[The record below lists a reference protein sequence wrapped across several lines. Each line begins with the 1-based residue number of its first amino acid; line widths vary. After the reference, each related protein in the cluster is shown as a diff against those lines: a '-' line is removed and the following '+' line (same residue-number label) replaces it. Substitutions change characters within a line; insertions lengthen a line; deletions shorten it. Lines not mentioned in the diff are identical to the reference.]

1 MPAQVEEVVVGADPP
16 APLEGAPLERQRAV
30 GGRPALRIGVEH
42 VLPEPGEQLHH
53 QIAQI
58 AQVARIAGA
67 GAERRGR
74 LARRRFE
81 RLGCRQR
88 PPVEL
93 ADVGERQRRERHE
106 DGGHH
111 VLRQARAQEGA
122 QVLPGRLRARLRH
135 VVRHHAVVAAALGE
149 THHRR
154 FAHLRVEQE
163 GGLDLAGLDAE
174 AAHLDL
180 EIVPPE
186 EGEGAVG
193 APPHQ
198 VAGLVE
204 PPLPER
210 VGEEALRR
218 QLAAVE
224 IAAREPRAGEVE
236 LAGRAHR
243 HGRERR
249 VEHVGAAVRD
259 EPADG
264 DRSLGQRA
272 GHPPGGG
279 EDGVLGRPVAVDQLD
294 LRQRRERPLQ
304 VGARHDV
311 AADQE
316 MAQPREPRQA
326 LLDGDVEQPGGQKDR
341 RHPVALD
348 LLVEVA
354 EREAPGRRQ
363 RHAAAV
369 RERPPE
375 LERRG
380 VEGQER
386 HLEEDV
392 PGAEGEV
399 SGLAHQPH
407 HRLVGHLDA
416 VGRPGRARG
425 VEDVRQ
431 VLRRRYVGRGLLR
444 HRGGWLGRRRLRVL
458 PGSRRHRPQGG
469 PHRGPRAAAG
479 RAVGAGE
486 PIDQRAVAGSPAT
499 KREPPA
505 SRSTSAPLAAFA
517 GNEARGEAAGEVPG
531 RRRMDGEEVD
541 RELRRRAGQRGQRA
555 AGADDRRAGAASSS
569 RSSRRSRG

>member
-1 MPAQVEEVVVGADPP
+1 M
-16 APLEGAPLERQRAV
+16 
-30 GGRPALRIGVEH
+30 
-42 VLPEPGEQLHH
+42 
-53 QIAQI
+53 
-58 AQVARIAGA
+58 
-67 GAERRGR
+67 
-74 LARRRFE
+74 
-81 RLGCRQR
+81 
-88 PPVEL
+88 
-93 ADVGERQRRERHE
+93 
-106 DGGHH
+106 
-111 VLRQARAQEGA
+111 LRQARAQEGA
-122 QVLPGRLRARLRH
+122 QVLPARLRARLRH

-149 THHRR
+149 PHHRR
-154 FAHLRVEQE
+154 LAHLRMAQE

-180 EIVPPE
+180 EVVPPE

-236 LAGRAHR
+236 LAGGAHR

-316 MAQPREPRQA
+316 VAQPREPRQA

-341 RHPVALD
+341 RHPVALH

-380 VEGQER
+380 VEGQGR

-399 SGLAHQPH
+399 SRLAHQPH

-431 VLRRRYVGRGLLR
+431 ALRRHVGRGLFL
-444 HRGGWLGRRRLRVL
+444 RRRCRGAASSRPPPPSSRAIVIIMARVS
-458 PGSRRHRPQGG
+458 PSVGTVD
-469 PHRGPRAAAG
+469 AG
-479 RAVGAGE
+479 Q
-486 PIDQRAVAGSPAT
+486 PIDQRFRRLLGDGAGA
-499 KREPPA
+499 EP
-505 SRSTSAPLAAFA
+505 
-517 GNEARGEAAGEVPG
+517 AGEVPG

-541 RELRRRAGQRGQRA
+541 RELRRLAGQRRQRA
-555 AGADDRRAGAASSS
+555 GRADDRHRRRVLQQELQALPRIGEVDRQVGAA
-569 RSSRRSRG
+569 RLENAQDRRHHLRRALQVEGHARLRPHPQPPQPAGDAARLTVELAIGERPPSQTTATASGRAAACLLEELVERAAREG

>member
-1 MPAQVEEVVVGADPP
+1 MTGSPAAGSSASGA
-16 APLEGAPLERQRAV
+16 
-30 GGRPALRIGVEH
+30 
-42 VLPEPGEQLHH
+42 
-53 QIAQI
+53 
-58 AQVARIAGA
+58 
-67 GAERRGR
+67 
-74 LARRRFE
+74 
-81 RLGCRQR
+81 RQR

-93 ADVGERQRRERHE
+93 ADVGERQRRKRHQ

-135 VVRHHAVVAAALGE
+135 VIRHHAVVAAALGE
-149 THHRR
+149 PHHRR
-154 FAHLRVEQE
+154 LAHLRVAQE

-180 EIVPPE
+180 EVVPPE
-186 EGEGAVG
+186 EREGAVG
-193 APPHQ
+193 APSHQ

-204 PPLPER
+204 PPLLER

-218 QLAAVE
+218 QLATVE

-259 EPADG
+259 GPADG
-264 DRSLGQRA
+264 DRSLGQREA
-272 GHPPGGG
+272 HPPGGG
-279 EDGVLGRPVAVDQLD
+279 EDGVFGRAVAVDQLD
-294 LRQRRERPLQ
+294 LRKRRDRPLQ

-311 AADQE
+311 AAGQE

-326 LLDGDVEQPGGQKDR
+326 LLDGDVEEPGGQKER
-341 RHPVALD
+341 RHPVALH

-399 SGLAHQPH
+399 SRLAHQPH

-431 VLRRRYVGRGLLR
+431 ALRRHVGRELLLR
-444 HRGGWLGRRRLRVL
+444 LRG
-458 PGSRRHRPQGG
+458 
-469 PHRGPRAAAG
+469 A
-479 RAVGAGE
+479 
-486 PIDQRAVAGSPAT
+486 
-499 KREPPA
+499 
-505 SRSTSAPLAAFA
+505 
-517 GNEARGEAAGEVPG
+517 VPG
-531 RRRMDGEEVD
+531 RAIVRTIVRI
-541 RELRRRAGQRGQRA
+541 RARVSPPVAR
-555 AGADDRRAGAASSS
+555 
-569 RSSRRSRG
+569 